1 VLLLFQFLCGCF
13 VLAIEAFQMTTK
25 VKNTIM
31 AFSTFIAILFQ
42 PVLLVS
48 ISLALLSVME
58 IVIPNFVESCVYHF
72 YYGNILVNTSALIV
86 AFFPMQFFVF
96 LFISITEFGF
106 YFFHKEALF
115 NKNFTLQYH
124 GIGYILAIISLVAIY
139 AGLDSYNANSINF
152 ILFIYGGLF
161 TACMIIT
168 DLYKRLYLSNNVVK
182 GLYEKL
188 TTRM

>member
-1 VLLLFQFLCGCF
+1 MPLWAQRYVR
-13 VLAIEAFQMTTK
+13 E
-25 VKNTIM
+25 
-31 AFSTFIAILFQ
+31 
-42 PVLLVS
+42 
-48 ISLALLSVME
+48 
-58 IVIPNFVESCVYHF
+58 
-72 YYGNILVNTSALIV
+72 ILVPDGEFWRRLKSGTY
-86 AFFPMQFFVF
+86 FV
-96 LFISITEFGF
+96 
-106 YFFHKEALF
+106 HKEALF